1 MVYFKGHRK
10 VPLISEGNMRLAAQ
24 TATEMNKMQKA
35 LAELSEMDELA
46 ARRSPFHQLH
56 PAAKLLT
63 TIVYILV
70 TLSFDKYDLSGI
82 VPMVLWPVLMFTVS
96 GVNVRTCFYKL
107 RIVLPLVMAVG
118 LFNPFF
124 DKEILVNIG
133 GVGVSGGVI
142 SMITLM
148 LKGVF
153 CLMASFLLMATT
165 KIDSLC
171 AALRKLHVPAM
182 MVSLLQLTYRYVG
195 VMTEELAV
203 MTDAYY
209 LRAPGQK
216 GIHISAWG
224 SFLGQLLLR
233 SMDRAQELFSS
244 MMLRGYHEHFHY
256 ADIDRFK
263 MRDALFMAG
272 CILFFLILRYGSI
285 AQLIGGLIVR

>member
-1 MVYFKGHRK
+1 MPYSIEKASF
-10 VPLISEGNMRLAAQ
+10 
-24 TATEMNKMQKA
+24 MNKMQKA

-46 ARRSPFHQLH
+46 AMRSPVHRLH
-56 PAAKLLT
+56 PGAKLIT
-63 TIVYILV
+63 TIAYIMI
-70 TLSFDKYDLSGI
+70 TLSFGKYDLPGL
-82 VPMVLWPVLMFTVS
+82 VPMVLWPAMMFSLS
-96 GVNVRTCFYKL
+96 GVKVRTCFYKL

-124 DKEILVNIG
+124 DRQTMLMIGNIAI
-133 GVGVSGGVI
+133 SGGVM

-153 CLMASFLLMATT
+153 SLMASFLLMATT

-171 AALRKLHVPAM
+171 AALRKLHVPAIL
-182 MVSLLQLTYRYVG
+182 VSLLQLTYRYVG

-203 MTDAYY
+203 MTDAYH

-233 SMDRAQELFSS
+233 SMDRAQELYSS
-244 MMLRGYHEHFHY
+244 MILRGYHEHFHY
-256 ADIDRFK
+256 ADIERFRG
-263 MRDALFMAG
+263 RDALYMLVS
-272 CILFFLILRYGSI
+272 ILLFVLLRYGNIS
-285 AQLIGGLIVR
+285 QLIGGLVVR

>member
-46 ARRSPFHQLH
+46 ARRSPVHALH

-124 DKEILVNIG
+124 DREILVNIG

-153 CLMASFLLMATT
+153 CLMASCLLMATT

-203 MTDAYY
+203 MTDAYH

-256 ADIDRFK
+256 ADIDRFR